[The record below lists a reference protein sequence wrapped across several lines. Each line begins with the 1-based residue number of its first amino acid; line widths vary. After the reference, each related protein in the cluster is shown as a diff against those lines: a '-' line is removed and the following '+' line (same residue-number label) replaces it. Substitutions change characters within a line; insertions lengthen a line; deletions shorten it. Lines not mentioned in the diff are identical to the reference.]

1 MARGSPASAGDE
13 GRAPRRRRGI
23 SGGATLA
30 IAALLFAAC
39 SPDQVVVAPEF
50 ATTTPPATPLSTS
63 TMTTPPAPPST
74 TTTISTPTVAT
85 IGPKEFNLLWECDE
99 VEGRGFGDL
108 TFTCSAGGQLAIPE
122 FHYGYFNGVAN
133 FDRNEQNEIVGISVS
148 ASSYNGDCMWLP
160 GAGALDAPVED
171 GKAVI
176 EGGVLIGT
184 GRCEGLRLAF
194 QITWDEETLAFDMDG
209 VVELIE

>member
-1 MARGSPASAGDE
+1 MARKSPAPGADRGQ
-13 GRAPRRRRGI
+13 GPRRRRGI
-23 SGGATLA
+23 LGGATLVV
-30 IAALLFAAC
+30 AALLFVAC
-39 SPDQVVVAPEF
+39 SPEEVAEAPDPAPTTTLE
-50 ATTTPPATPLSTS
+50 ASRTTTTVTTPPTVP
-63 TMTTPPAPPST
+63 T
-74 TTTISTPTVAT
+74 TTTISAPIVAA

-108 TFTCSAGGQLAIPE
+108 TFTCSAGRQLAIPE
-122 FHYGYFNGVAN
+122 FHEGYFNGAAN
-133 FDRNEQNEIVGISVS
+133 FDYNEQNEIVGISFS

-160 GAGALDAPVED
+160 EAGALDAPVED

-209 VVELIE
+209 VVELIGE